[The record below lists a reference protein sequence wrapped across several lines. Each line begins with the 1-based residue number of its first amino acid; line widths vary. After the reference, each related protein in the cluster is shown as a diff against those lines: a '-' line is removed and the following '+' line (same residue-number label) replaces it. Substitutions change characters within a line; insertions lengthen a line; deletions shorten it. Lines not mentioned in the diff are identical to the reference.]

1 MDNITKY
8 KIDKIIEIYGK
19 CEIVVDNFKEAFSEA
34 TLNNNPDVAVE
45 ILNYLNS
52 SFTDALDIMKED
64 MEAYKPAENYPK
76 QVKNLCSFSNN
87 FKINKIRNIAE
98 IYKYI
103 WNCISANVDD
113 DGSIRTP
120 FEVHDED
127 I

>member
-1 MDNITKY
+1 MDSITRY
-8 KIDKIIEIYGK
+8 KIDKILELYGDH
-19 CEIVVDNFKEAFSEA
+19 VVNKFEEVFSRA
-34 TLNNNPDVAVE
+34 TLSNNAQVAVE
-45 ILNYLNS
+45 ILDYLNS
-52 SFTDALDIMKED
+52 SFIDVLDIMKED

-87 FKINKIRNIAE
+87 FKINRIRNIAE

-103 WNCISANVDD
+103 WDCISSNVDD
-113 DGSIRTP
+113 DGSIKTP

>member
-8 KIDKIIEIYGK
+8 KIDKILELYGN
-19 CEIVVDNFKEAFSEA
+19 CGIIVDNFQDAFSEA

-52 SFTDALDIMKED
+52 SFTDALDIMEED
-64 MEAYKPAENYPK
+64 IEAYKPAENYPK

-87 FKINKIRNIAE
+87 FKINRIRNIAE
-98 IYKYI
+98 IYKYV
-103 WNCISANVDD
+103 WNCISSNVDD
-113 DGSIRTP
+113 NGYIKSP

>member
-8 KIDKIIEIYGK
+8 RIDKILELYGDR
-19 CEIVVDNFKEAFSEA
+19 VVDRFEEEFSRA

-52 SFTDALDIMKED
+52 SFLDVLDIMKED
-64 MEAYKPAENYPK
+64 MEAYKPAENYPE

-87 FKINKIRNIAE
+87 FKINRIRNIAE

-103 WNCISANVDD
+103 WNSISSNVDD
-113 DGSIRTP
+113 NGYIKSS
-120 FEVHDED
+120 FEVHDEY